1 MNSLNFAID
10 AIKEKTQVS
19 NFGIIGFGQGGLA
32 SVLLASQRTD
42 LLCVVCSNGGYD
54 LLRHKVPDDALMSI
68 LQKSDYDLDVEDDE
82 ALAARS
88 AILHITSI
96 DAPVF
101 LLHRKG
107 NPIVG
112 KEEVV
117 DFFHAMLA
125 AGKECYLSLKEKTPE
140 VDAQKLSYEEVLAET
155 EEWVD
160 SNMRD

>member
-1 MNSLNFAID
+1 M
-10 AIKEKTQVS
+10 
-19 NFGIIGFGQGGLA
+19 
-32 SVLLASQRTD
+32 
-42 LLCVVCSNGGYD
+42 
-54 LLRHKVPDDALMSI
+54 RHKVPGDALMSI

-88 AILHITSI
+88 AILHIISI

-112 KEEVV
+112 DEEVV
-117 DFFHAMLA
+117 DFYHAMLA
-125 AGKECYLSLKEKTPE
+125 AGKECYLSIKDKIPE

-155 EEWVD
+155 EVWVD